1 MGFKSARGI
10 QFAPDFHLL
19 ARPSPARALD
29 LEPNPDLIC
38 AALDLRGLV
47 TVLLVRL
54 RGIQISSWNSVR
66 S

>member
-1 MGFKSARGI
+1 MASKSARGI

-19 ARPSPARALD
+19 ARSSPARALD

-47 TVLLVRL
+47 LFVRL
-54 RGIQISSWNSVR
+54 RGIEISSWNSVR